1 MTTADDQPDRRKDAD
16 RSGATP
22 PARKVE
28 GAIGPGAAKPAWRR
42 YLPILVLAGGLAAGY
57 AAGLHEYLSLSV
69 LAEQR
74 EDLLGFVDANYALSL
89 AVYFLVYV
97 LAVAFSFPA
106 ASVLTIFGGFLFGWL
121 VGGIVTAFAATLGAT
136 AVFLAAKSAFGDVL
150 RQKAGGF
157 LNRLAD
163 GFEKDALSY
172 LFVLR
177 LAPVFPFFVIN
188 IAPAFF
194 GVPLRTYLIATFFGI
209 LPGTFAYSW
218 LGQGVD
224 SVLLA
229 AADAGREVSVGDLV
243 TPEITIAF
251 VALALVAAIPPVLR
265 RLRGPRNS

>member
-1 MTTADDQPDRRKDAD
+1 M
-16 RSGATP
+16 
-22 PARKVE
+22 
-28 GAIGPGAAKPAWRR
+28 
-42 YLPILVLAGGLAAGY
+42 
-57 AAGLHEYLSLSV
+57 
-69 LAEQR
+69 
-74 EDLLGFVDANYALSL
+74 
-89 AVYFLVYV
+89 
-97 LAVAFSFPA
+97 
-106 ASVLTIFGGFLFGWL
+106 
-121 VGGIVTAFAATLGAT
+121 
-136 AVFLAAKSAFGDVL
+136 L

>member
-1 MTTADDQPDRRKDAD
+1 MTTARHHEERQEEAD
-16 RSGATP
+16 RPGATP
-22 PARKVE
+22 SAPEVADAADAAPA
-28 GAIGPGAAKPAWRR
+28 PPAWRR
-42 YLPILVLAGGLAAGY
+42 YLPIIVLAAGLAAGY
-57 AAGLHEYLSLSV
+57 AAGLHDYLSLSM

-74 EDLLGFVDANYALSL
+74 EALLGLVDANYGLSL
-89 AVYFLVYV
+89 AVYFLLYV

-121 VGGIVTAFAATLGAT
+121 VGGVVTAFAATLGAS
-136 AVFLAAKSAFGDVL
+136 AVFLAARSAFGDVL
-150 RQKAGGF
+150 RRKAGGF

-177 LAPVFPFFVIN
+177 LAPVFPFFVVN

-224 SVLLA
+224 SVLVSA
-229 AADAGREVSVGDLV
+229 AEAGREVSVGDLV

-251 VALALVAAIPPVLR
+251 VVLALVAAIPPVLR
-265 RLRGPRNS
+265 RLRGAGNS